1 MSSITTIA
9 NVSRGRL
16 WAGRV
21 LTGLVGLFML
31 FDGGIKVLR
40 LAPAVTGTV
49 ELGYPAHDVFGIG
62 LLALGC
68 LVLYLIPRT
77 AVLGAVLLTGYLG
90 GAIATQLRVGNPLL
104 THTLFPVYVAALI
117 WGGLALRDGRLRLLL
132 SPRRAAGG

>member
-1 MSSITTIA
+1 MSSISTLA
-9 NVSRGRL
+9 NVSRRRL
-16 WAGRV
+16 WTGRI

-40 LAPAVTGTV
+40 LAPAINGTV
-49 ELGYPAHDVFGIG
+49 ELGYPAHDVFAIG
-62 LLALGC
+62 LLALSC

-77 AVLGAVLLTGYLG
+77 AILGAVLLTGYLG
-90 GAIATQLRVGNPLL
+90 GAIATHLRVGNPLF

-132 SPRRAAGG
+132 GAPRTV